1 MNTQTE
7 NETTAPATEPVEATP
22 AAQQP
27 VETQEAED
35 EDDSED
41 GEAGSNGEE
50 SGDGRPAKRKR
61 PRWSDLNR
69 AHREALEA
77 QAEARR
83 YREQLEQLQRGD
95 KPEAA
100 QTGRQ
105 DSAAPTRPTLEDFDF
120 DQERYLEALAD
131 WRIEERERAKSQAEK
146 TKAEQQTVQERIATL
161 QSKEAEFAKAHPDY
175 EGVAKSPHVPITEAM
190 ANVMLEN
197 PDTAPAIA
205 YYLGQNLDEA
215 REIAQMAPLAQA
227 RALGLIE
234 AKVSMPAKAPPPPK
248 PVPKTPTVPPTLQ
261 PGASGAKDWSQ
272 MSTEEHVRAYRER
285 QQKSGR

>member
-7 NETTAPATEPVEATP
+7 NETVPTQEDGAEAKP
-22 AAQQP
+22 AQQS
-27 VETQEAED
+27 VETQEADDED
-35 EDDSED
+35 EDEGD
-41 GEAGSNGEE
+41 AGSNGEDTSE
-50 SGDGRPAKRKR
+50 GQRPKRKR

-69 AHREALEA
+69 AHREALDA

-83 YREQLEQLQRGD
+83 LREQLEQLQRGET
-95 KPEAA
+95 PEAA
-100 QTGRQ
+100 PAERQ
-105 DSAAPTRPTLEDFDF
+105 ETAAPKRPTLEEFDF

-131 WRIEERERAKSQAEK
+131 WRIEERERAKAQAEK
-146 TKAEQQTVQERIATL
+146 TKAAQQTVQERIATL

-175 EGVAKSPHVPITEAM
+175 EGVAKSPHVPITQAM

-234 AKVSMPAKAPPPPK
+234 AKVSTPTKAPPPPK